1 MNTIGAQ
8 SGEVKGTEQW
18 FRPRFLRSIVV
29 RSASMGIEDCVTNVW
44 RRPGYQRWMH
54 YIPSEQ
60 TYQIKTSKDT
70 SIYLRLFS
78 NFVISYTCLW
88 PSTLPTENSFSD
100 GTRISEDTGLV
111 HVVFYLIAR
120 VLRYFDKLTLL
131 DPTDPPG
138 RWRNTAP
145 IDCGSLN
152 KTIETLWYTISIYTH
167 GGTGKF
173 PIPVAISTGRLPLP
187 PEKRLATG

>member
-1 MNTIGAQ
+1 MSEEDQDTNVECTI
-8 SGEVKGTEQW
+8 
-18 FRPRFLRSIVV
+18 FLR
-29 RSASMGIEDCVTNVW
+29 NK
-44 RRPGYQRWMH
+44 H
-54 YIPSEQ
+54 
-60 TYQIKTSKDT
+60 IK
-70 SIYLRLFS
+70 LRLLRTRAYICGFVELCNLLYFS
-78 NFVISYTCLW
+78 LTIHSSDREFILWWNTHQWRYGISARC
-88 PSTLPTENSFSD
+88 
-100 GTRISEDTGLV
+100 
-111 HVVFYLIAR
+111 FYPIAR

-152 KTIETLWYTISIYTH
+152 KTIETLWYTISIYMH